1 MAGDCLVILPP
12 LKACFEDGR
21 VVLTRK
27 FVEGAVSFARS
38 WQGGVKVLAEPARTP
53 TDSLDNVRLGATE
66 LGFAIEPLRYRDGAA
81 LVEKLRGAA
90 VVLANLDDSQS
101 NVARLCATARVPCVY
116 VSENSLAT
124 RRQMVRVSTHNPL
137 VRLRRNVWTTRLEGR
152 LRRAVTCAA
161 GVQCNGTPT
170 YEAYR
175 SINPSP
181 LLFFDSRVT
190 NEMLASDQALEK
202 RIEILL
208 AGGPLRLA
216 FSGRLV
222 DIKGVDHLPLVAA
235 ALRLRGVPF
244 VMEIYGGG
252 ELEARL
258 HRMISEMGLQR
269 HVRLR
274 GVADFATQ
282 LIPAMSSGADLFVC
296 CHRQGD
302 PSCTYLE
309 TMSCGTP
316 IVGYDNEAFR
326 GVAWHSGVGWTTPLD
341 DPRALA
347 GRIAQLDS
355 DRAALATAA
364 RAAKAFAAR
373 HSFEETMRRRVE
385 HLLACAGKPAQES
398 CG

>member
-1 MAGDCLVILPP
+1 MAD
-12 LKACFEDGR
+12 
-21 VVLTRK
+21 
-27 FVEGAVSFARS
+27 
-38 WQGGVKVLAEPARTP
+38 
-53 TDSLDNVRLGATE
+53 
-66 LGFAIEPLRYRDGAA
+66 
-81 LVEKLRGAA
+81 KLRGAA
-90 VVLANLDDSQS
+90 VVLANLDHSQS
-101 NVARLCATARVPCVY
+101 GIAQLCATAKVPCVY

-137 VRLRRNVWTTRLEGR
+137 VRLRRNIWTTRLEHR
-152 LRRAVTCAA
+152 LRRAVKCAA

-175 SINPSP
+175 SINANP

-190 NEMLASDQALEK
+190 GEMLAPDDVLEK
-202 RIEILL
+202 RVEKLL
-208 AGGPLRLA
+208 AGEPLRLA

-222 DIKGVDHLPLVAA
+222 DIKGVDHLPRVAA

-252 ELEARL
+252 ELEPHLRK
-258 HRMISEMGLQR
+258 MIAEMGLQR
-269 HVRLR
+269 HVRLC
-274 GVADFATQ
+274 GVADFANE
-282 LIPAMSSGADLFVC
+282 LVPAISSGADLFVC

-326 GVAWHSGVGWTTPLD
+326 GVAWQSGVGWTTPMD
-341 DPRALA
+341 DPKALA
-347 GRIAQLDS
+347 ERVARLDG
-355 DRAALATAA
+355 DRPALAAAA

-373 HSFEETMRRRVE
+373 HTFEETMRRRVG
-385 HLLACAGKPAQES
+385 HLLACAETRP
-398 CG
+398 

>member
-1 MAGDCLVILPP
+1 MPGDCLVILPP

-38 WQGGVKVLAEPARTP
+38 WQGGVKILAEPARAP

-66 LGFAIEPLRYRDGAA
+66 LGFAIEPLRYTDAA
-81 LVEKLRGAA
+81 AMAEKLRGAA
-90 VVLANLDDSQS
+90 VVLANLDHSQS
-101 NVARLCATARVPCVY
+101 NIAQLCETAKVPCVY

-124 RRQMVRVSTHNPL
+124 RRQMVRVSTRNPL
-137 VRLRRNVWTTRLEGR
+137 VRLRRNIWTTRLEHR
-152 LRRAVTCAA
+152 LRRAVKCAA

-175 SINPSP
+175 SINRNP

-190 NEMLASDQALEK
+190 KEMLPSDDVLEK
-202 RIEILL
+202 RIEKLL
-208 AGGPLRLA
+208 AGEPLRLA

-222 DIKGVDHLPLVAA
+222 DIKGVDHLPRVAA

-252 ELEARL
+252 DLEPAL
-258 HRMISEMGLQR
+258 AKMIDEMGLHR
-269 HVRLR
+269 HVHLR

-282 LIPAMSSGADLFVC
+282 LVPAISSGADLFVC

-316 IVGYDNEAFR
+316 IVGYANEAFR
-326 GVAWHSGVGWTTPLD
+326 GVTWHSGVGWTTPMD
-341 DPRALA
+341 NPKALA
-347 GRIAQLDS
+347 ERIAQLDA
-355 DRAALATAA
+355 DRPALATAA
-364 RAAKAFAAR
+364 RAARAFAAK
-373 HSFEETMRRRVE
+373 HTFEETVRRRVE
-385 HLLACAGKPAQES
+385 HLVACAGARS
-398 CG
+398 

>member
-66 LGFAIEPLRYRDGAA
+66 LGFAIEPLRYRDCAS
-81 LVEKLRGAA
+81 LLEKMRGAE

-347 GRIAQLDS
+347 ERIAQLDS

>member
-1 MAGDCLVILPP
+1 
-12 LKACFEDGR
+12 
-21 VVLTRK
+21 
-27 FVEGAVSFARS
+27 
-38 WQGGVKVLAEPARTP
+38 
-53 TDSLDNVRLGATE
+53 
-66 LGFAIEPLRYRDGAA
+66 
-81 LVEKLRGAA
+81 
-90 VVLANLDDSQS
+90 
-101 NVARLCATARVPCVY
+101 
-116 VSENSLAT
+116 
-124 RRQMVRVSTHNPL
+124 
-137 VRLRRNVWTTRLEGR
+137 
-152 LRRAVTCAA
+152 
-161 GVQCNGTPT
+161 
-170 YEAYR
+170 
-175 SINPSP
+175 
-181 LLFFDSRVT
+181 
-190 NEMLASDQALEK
+190 
-202 RIEILL
+202 
-208 AGGPLRLA
+208 
-216 FSGRLV
+216 
-222 DIKGVDHLPLVAA
+222 
-235 ALRLRGVPF
+235 
-244 VMEIYGGG
+244 MEIYGGG